1 MNKAELNLLK
11 LQAIKDPEGTKQ
23 AALRALLRKIT
34 MIEGPEGPMGPIG
47 PQGEQGLQG
56 EQGESIVGP
65 MGPVGPQGERG
76 EQGIRGTDGQSI
88 VGPQGIKGDKGDKGD
103 RGEDGT
109 PLQKDELVETVL
121 ATLKTKPFHEISDVT
136 DLVNFLKRGGFR
148 GGGGGSGGGVQT
160 ITSPLGTVEIGGTAT
175 DVELEVSQSY
185 GYTWT
190 GFHTYEAPGGMA
202 MNGQMLINTGGGG
215 SLFFPDFTPSRVLI
229 IDSLGYTS
237 FSTTTDT
244 ELGYVSGVTSAIQ
257 TQLDSKLSSFNIIS
271 PASFGTRQNNYNPTG
286 LATASTI
293 RLTAT
298 SDFVNITG
306 IAGGYAGRM
315 LILQNVSNFTI
326 QLPGEDPNSSSANQF
341 VKIFNSSEGIY
352 IPPYSQTTIYYDGVI
367 SKWRTQYPGVITTT
381 STNDSIT
388 LQGGRYF
395 RDFELNMGHT
405 NNWNVRQNFTEF
417 YALSSLVTIDID
429 NKRYVLNENEQ
440 NYFELDGGSGLFD
453 LNASQGDL
461 RLGDITNDTQKLII
475 SPSSINNRT
484 QLGNITA
491 GHLLDI
497 DTANNNT
504 KLGNTSSGT
513 YLEID
518 HSSNLYYLRGLP
530 TSDPGVTGAL
540 WLNGTV
546 IEVSP

>member
-148 GGGGGSGGGVQT
+148 GGSGGGGG
-160 ITSPLGTVEIGGTAT
+160 ITSLTN
-175 DVELEVSQSY
+175 DVSAS
-185 GYTWT
+185 
-190 GFHTYEAPGGMA
+190 
-202 MNGQMLINTGGGG
+202 G
-215 SLFFPDFTPSRVLI
+215 SGAV
-229 IDSLGYTS
+229 
-237 FSTTTDT
+237 
-244 ELGYVSGVTSAIQ
+244 SAIVASASEDFA
-257 TQLDSKLSSFNIIS
+257 LKGVIS
-271 PASFGTRQNNYNPTG
+271 PPSFGTRQDNYNPTG
-286 LATASTI
+286 LATATTI
-293 RLTAT
+293 RLNAT
-298 SDFVNITG
+298 SSFVNITG
-306 IAGGYAGRM
+306 IAGGYAGRV
-315 LILQNVSNFTI
+315 LILQNVSNFNI
-326 QLPGEDPNSSSANQF
+326 QLPGESPFSSAANQF
-341 VKIFNSSEGIY
+341 EKVYNSSEGIH
-352 IPPYSQTTIYYDGVI
+352 IPPYSQTTIYYDGVS
-367 SKWRTQYPGVITTT
+367 SKWRTQYPGILDISTTMGSLSRT
-381 STNDSIT
+381 
-388 LQGGRYF
+388 GGRYF
-395 RDFELNMGHT
+395 VDLDLEMGHT

-518 HSSNLYYLRGLP
+518 HNSGLTYLRGLP

-540 WLNGTV
+540 WQNGTV